1 VIQTVYQNSA
11 TRKLQFYYLPDY
23 IDFIRRQQMDEYVQ
37 TTIAL
42 SRLSNI
48 PLLKYLDLHFGEAEL
63 TNFVRQTSD
72 EFLKLLAENKASEQ
86 IAATVESW
94 KANNLPIVGQYQIT
108 SEDLTLVSFI
118 RRKTLT
124 NLLPLYTT
132 DFMKAMLILNELED
146 YFKEADQAFSGTY
159 IELLEN
165 KLKTNEDQ
173 LLQAQSLA
181 GIGSFILDLETFEA
195 EATPEVYHI
204 IGLEPGL
211 KLVGF
216 LSHLSRQERD
226 KFEDAMKQASMTDG
240 VMDVEYKY
248 AIDDKV
254 KLLWTRG
261 SVYYEEGRKMMKG
274 TVMDLTERYSMLQQL
289 RDNEILF
296 KQAQE
301 RAQIGNFVWNLKN
314 NEIFWSDEL
323 YRIYGLD
330 PQGEKITYKKYSDLL
345 NTKEREY
352 LLAQIEKTVASGTQA
367 DFDLQITQG
376 NGTQKVLNIKAEVQ
390 RDKKGSPDRFIGT
403 VQDVTEKQLMIEKL
417 RKNEDEL
424 QQKNMELAL
433 SNQNLQEF
441 AYVASHDM
449 KEPLRKI
456 STFGQMLLQFADE
469 GLNEKGKFFA
479 QKMIEGS
486 FRMQQMVD
494 DLLSFAVISNNKAFE
509 RVSLNQIVDKVLTDL
524 ELKIR
529 DKNATIEV
537 GDLPDAK
544 VVSAQF
550 EQLFLNLINNS
561 LKFSKEDVPPL
572 ITIHSSYPDKD
583 EIKALGLL
591 PRTKYL
597 KIIVT
602 DNGIGFE
609 PEYANKIF
617 GMFQRLHGKVDY
629 EGSGIGLSICKKIV
643 ENHGG
648 IIKAMGHLNVGAT
661 FEIIIPA

>member
-1 VIQTVYQNSA
+1 MIQTVYQNSA
-11 TRKLQFYYLPDY
+11 TRKLQFYYLPEY
-23 IDFIRRQQMDEYVQ
+23 INFIRKEQLTEYVE

-48 PLLKYLDLHFGEAEL
+48 PLLKYLDAHFGEAEL
-63 TNFVRQTSD
+63 INFVRQTSD
-72 EFLKLLAENKASEQ
+72 EFLKLLADNRASEQ

-94 KANNLPIVGQYQIT
+94 KENNLPVVGQYQIT
-108 SEDLTLVSFI
+108 SEDITLVSFI
-118 RRKTLT
+118 RRKALT

-146 YFKEADQAFSGTY
+146 YFKEADQAFSSTY
-159 IELLEN
+159 IELLER
-165 KLKTNEDQ
+165 KIKTNEDQ

-181 GIGSFILDLETFEA
+181 GIGSFILDLETLEA

-204 IGLEPGL
+204 IGIKPGL

-216 LSHLSRQERD
+216 LNKLSKQERH
-226 KFEDAMKQASMTDG
+226 KFEEAMKQASETDG

-248 AIDDKV
+248 VIYDKV

-261 SVYYEEGRKMMKG
+261 SVYYDNGRKMMKG
-274 TVMDLTERYSMLQQL
+274 TVMDLTERYAMLQQL
-289 RDNEILF
+289 RDNETLF

-330 PQGEKITYKKYSDLL
+330 PKGEKITYKKYSELL
-345 NTKEREY
+345 EPKEREY
-352 LLAQIEKTVASGTQA
+352 LLHQIEKTVASGAQA
-367 DFDLQITQG
+367 DFDFQIIQESG
-376 NGTQKVLNIKAEVQ
+376 VEKILNIKAEVQ
-390 RDKKGSPDRFIGT
+390 KDKNGAPDRFIGT
-403 VQDVTEKQLMIEKL
+403 VQDVTEKQIMIEKL
-417 RKNEDEL
+417 RKSEDEL
-424 QQKNMELAL
+424 QRKNMELAL

-509 RVSLNQIVDKVLTDL
+509 RVDLNNLVDKVLTDL

-529 DKNATIEV
+529 DKKAAIEV
-537 GDLPDAK
+537 ADLPNAK
-544 VVSAQF
+544 VVPAQF
-550 EQLFLNLINNS
+550 EQLFLNLISNS
-561 LKFSKEDVPPL
+561 LKFSQEDVPL
-572 ITIHSSYPDKD
+572 RITISSSYLNRD
-583 EIKALGLL
+583 EIKALELL

-597 KIIVT
+597 KITVA

-609 PEYANKIF
+609 QEYANKIF

-648 IIKAMGHLNVGAT
+648 VIKATGRLNEGAT
-661 FEIIIPA
+661 FEIIIPV

>member
-1 VIQTVYQNSA
+1 
-11 TRKLQFYYLPDY
+11 
-23 IDFIRRQQMDEYVQ
+23 MDEYVQ

-159 IELLEN
+159 IELLES

-323 YRIYGLD
+323 YHIYGLD
-330 PQGEKITYKKYSDLL
+330 PQGEKITYKRYSELL
-345 NTKEREY
+345 NAKEREY

-367 DFDLQITQG
+367 DFDLQITQE

-550 EQLFLNLINNS
+550 EQLFLNLISNS

-572 ITIHSSYPDKD
+572 ITIHSSYPNKD

-597 KIIVT
+597 KITVT

-629 EGSGIGLSICKKIV
+629 EGSGIGLSVCKKIV

-648 IIKAMGHLNVGAT
+648 IIKATGHLNVGAT

>member
-1 VIQTVYQNSA
+1 MIQTVYQNSA

-159 IELLEN
+159 IELLES

-323 YRIYGLD
+323 YHIYGLD
-330 PQGEKITYKKYSDLL
+330 PQGEKITYKRYSELL
-345 NTKEREY
+345 NAKEREY

-367 DFDLQITQG
+367 DFDLQITQE

-550 EQLFLNLINNS
+550 EQLFLNLISNS

-572 ITIHSSYPDKD
+572 ITIHSSYPNKD

-597 KIIVT
+597 KITVT

-629 EGSGIGLSICKKIV
+629 EGSGIGLSVCKKIV

-648 IIKAMGHLNVGAT
+648 IIKATGHLNVGAT

>member
-1 VIQTVYQNSA
+1 MIQTVYQNSA

-159 IELLEN
+159 IELLES

-323 YRIYGLD
+323 YHIYGLD
-330 PQGEKITYKKYSDLL
+330 PQGEKITYKRYSELL
-345 NTKEREY
+345 NAKEREY

-367 DFDLQITQG
+367 DFDLQITQE

-433 SNQNLQEF
+433 SNQSLQEF

-550 EQLFLNLINNS
+550 EQLFLNLISNS

-572 ITIHSSYPDKD
+572 ITIHSSYPNKD

-597 KIIVT
+597 KITVT

-629 EGSGIGLSICKKIV
+629 EGSGIGLSVCKKIV

-648 IIKAMGHLNVGAT
+648 IIKATGHLNVGAT

>member
-159 IELLEN
+159 IELLES

-323 YRIYGLD
+323 YHIYGLD
-330 PQGEKITYKKYSDLL
+330 PQGEKITYKRYSELL
-345 NTKEREY
+345 NAKEREY

-367 DFDLQITQG
+367 DFDLQITQE

-433 SNQNLQEF
+433 SNQSLQEF

-550 EQLFLNLINNS
+550 EQLFLNLISNS

-572 ITIHSSYPDKD
+572 ITIHSSYPNKD

-597 KIIVT
+597 KITVT

-629 EGSGIGLSICKKIV
+629 EGSGIGLSVCKKIV

>member
-1 VIQTVYQNSA
+1 
-11 TRKLQFYYLPDY
+11 
-23 IDFIRRQQMDEYVQ
+23 MDEYVQ

-159 IELLEN
+159 IELLES

-323 YRIYGLD
+323 YHIYGLD
-330 PQGEKITYKKYSDLL
+330 PQGEKITYKRYSELL
-345 NTKEREY
+345 NAKEREY
-352 LLAQIEKTVASGTQA
+352 LLAQIEKTVAWGTQA
-367 DFDLQITQG
+367 DFDLQITQE

-550 EQLFLNLINNS
+550 EQLFLNLISNS

-572 ITIHSSYPDKD
+572 ITIHSSYPNKD

-597 KIIVT
+597 KITVT

-629 EGSGIGLSICKKIV
+629 EGSGIGLSVCKKIV

-648 IIKAMGHLNVGAT
+648 IIKATGHLNVGAT

>member
-1 VIQTVYQNSA
+1 
-11 TRKLQFYYLPDY
+11 
-23 IDFIRRQQMDEYVQ
+23 MDEYVQ

-159 IELLEN
+159 IELLES

-323 YRIYGLD
+323 YHIYGLD
-330 PQGEKITYKKYSDLL
+330 PQGEKITYKRYSELL
-345 NTKEREY
+345 NAKEREY

-367 DFDLQITQG
+367 DFDLQITQE

-433 SNQNLQEF
+433 SNQSLQEF

-550 EQLFLNLINNS
+550 EQLFLNLISNS

-572 ITIHSSYPDKD
+572 ITIHSSYPNKD

-597 KIIVT
+597 KITVT

-629 EGSGIGLSICKKIV
+629 EGSGIGLSVCKKIV

-648 IIKAMGHLNVGAT
+648 IIKATGHLNVGAT

>member
-1 VIQTVYQNSA
+1 
-11 TRKLQFYYLPDY
+11 
-23 IDFIRRQQMDEYVQ
+23 
-37 TTIAL
+37 
-42 SRLSNI
+42 
-48 PLLKYLDLHFGEAEL
+48 
-63 TNFVRQTSD
+63 
-72 EFLKLLAENKASEQ
+72 
-86 IAATVESW
+86 
-94 KANNLPIVGQYQIT
+94 
-108 SEDLTLVSFI
+108 
-118 RRKTLT
+118 
-124 NLLPLYTT
+124 
-132 DFMKAMLILNELED
+132 
-146 YFKEADQAFSGTY
+146 
-159 IELLEN
+159 
-165 KLKTNEDQ
+165 
-173 LLQAQSLA
+173 
-181 GIGSFILDLETFEA
+181 
-195 EATPEVYHI
+195 
-204 IGLEPGL
+204 
-211 KLVGF
+211 
-216 LSHLSRQERD
+216 
-226 KFEDAMKQASMTDG
+226 
-240 VMDVEYKY
+240 
-248 AIDDKV
+248 
-254 KLLWTRG
+254 
-261 SVYYEEGRKMMKG
+261 
-274 TVMDLTERYSMLQQL
+274 
-289 RDNEILF
+289 
-296 KQAQE
+296 
-301 RAQIGNFVWNLKN
+301 
-314 NEIFWSDEL
+314 
-323 YRIYGLD
+323 
-330 PQGEKITYKKYSDLL
+330 
-345 NTKEREY
+345 
-352 LLAQIEKTVASGTQA
+352 
-367 DFDLQITQG
+367 
-376 NGTQKVLNIKAEVQ
+376 
-390 RDKKGSPDRFIGT
+390 
-403 VQDVTEKQLMIEKL
+403 
-417 RKNEDEL
+417 
-424 QQKNMELAL
+424 MELAL